1 MHGEKMR
8 SAAAPPKLGRKG
20 LPIGHAGRQLTLITV
35 FLAMLAAS
43 CTSNQPLDRHPGP
56 VDMPLGPD
64 NKQLWWIPIETGAEQ
79 SLLETTVYRPSGP
92 GPFPLVTIN
101 HGKPRPGSTDPQA
114 MHPSYGAAA
123 HWFVGR
129 GFAVAVPMRR
139 GYGLSQGSI
148 SDTVGPC
155 GDRDYFAAALKT
167 AAEME
172 GVVAY
177 LRNQHFMDRNR
188 VIVVGQSYGGLGA
201 LGVAYDKP
209 EGVIG
214 IINFAGGAGSNR
226 PGEICSGRERLIA
239 AVGRL
244 GEGNLLPQI
253 WLYAANDHYF
263 EPSLAHAMV
272 EAYSAGSRVP
282 VPFVDLPTFGDDGHL
297 TFSRGDPAIWAATVD
312 RYLANLQ
319 GAGSTLKP

>member
-1 MHGEKMR
+1 MHGER
-8 SAAAPPKLGRKG
+8 IRATAAPAKLGRIG
-20 LPIGHAGRQLTLITV
+20 LPIGQAARQLGLIMA
-35 FLAMLAAS
+35 FLAVLAA
-43 CTSNQPLDRHPGP
+43 CTDHQALDRHPGP
-56 VDMPLGPD
+56 VDIPLGAD
-64 NKQLWWIPIETGAEQ
+64 NKQIWWVPIETEAEQ

-123 HWFVGR
+123 HWFVER

-139 GYGLSQGSI
+139 GYGLSSGPI
-148 SDTVGPC
+148 SDTAGPC
-155 GDRDYFAAALKT
+155 GDRDYFATALKT
-167 AAEME
+167 AADMA
-172 GVVAY
+172 GAIAY
-177 LRNQHFMDRNR
+177 LRNQRFVDRNR
-188 VIVVGQSYGGLGA
+188 VIVVGHSYGGLGA
-201 LGVAYDKP
+201 LGVAYDKSQ
-209 EGVIG
+209 GVIG
-214 IINFAGGAGSNR
+214 VINFAGGAGSNR

-263 EPSLAHAMV
+263 EPSLAHAMF
-272 EAYSAGSRVP
+272 EAYRAGSRAP
-282 VPFVDLPTFGDDGHL
+282 VSFVDLPMFGDDGHL
-297 TFSRGDPAIWAATVD
+297 TFSRGDPAIWTAPVD

-319 GAGSTLKP
+319 GGGSTLNP

>member
-1 MHGEKMR
+1 MV
-8 SAAAPPKLGRKG
+8 
-20 LPIGHAGRQLTLITV
+20 I
-35 FLAMLAAS
+35 FLAMLATS
-43 CTSNQPLDRHPGP
+43 CTGDQPWDRHPGP

-114 MHPSYGAAA
+114 MHPSYSYGAAA
-123 HWFVGR
+123 HWFVNR

-177 LRNQHFMDRNR
+177 LRNQSFVDRNR
-188 VIVVGQSYGGLGA
+188 VTVVGQSYGGLGA

-263 EPSLAHAMV
+263 
-272 EAYSAGSRVP
+272 
-282 VPFVDLPTFGDDGHL
+282 
-297 TFSRGDPAIWAATVD
+297 
-312 RYLANLQ
+312 
-319 GAGSTLKP
+319 

>member
-1 MHGEKMR
+1 
-8 SAAAPPKLGRKG
+8 
-20 LPIGHAGRQLTLITV
+20 
-35 FLAMLAAS
+35 
-43 CTSNQPLDRHPGP
+43 
-56 VDMPLGPD
+56 
-64 NKQLWWIPIETGAEQ
+64 
-79 SLLETTVYRPSGP
+79 
-92 GPFPLVTIN
+92 
-101 HGKPRPGSTDPQA
+101 

-123 HWFVGR
+123 HWFVNR

-167 AAEME
+167 AADME

-177 LRNQHFMDRNR
+177 LRNQSFVNRNR

-226 PGEICSGRERLIA
+226 PGEICSGREHLIA

-272 EAYSAGSRVP
+272 AAYSAGSRAP
-282 VPFVDLPTFGDDGHL
+282 VSFVDLPTFGDDGHL
-297 TFSRGDPAIWAATVD
+297 TFSAAIPRYGQQRWTVTSQTFRAPA
-312 RYLANLQ
+312 LH
-319 GAGSTLKP
+319 

>member
-1 MHGEKMR
+1 M
-8 SAAAPPKLGRKG
+8 AF
-20 LPIGHAGRQLTLITV
+20 LTVLT
-35 FLAMLAAS
+35 A
-43 CTSNQPLDRHPGP
+43 CTGKEALDRHPGP
-56 VDMPLGPD
+56 VDTPLGAD
-64 NKQLWWIPIETGAEQ
+64 NKQLWWIPIETGGGQ
-79 SLLETTVYRPSGP
+79 LLLETAVYQPLGP

-101 HGKPRPGSTDPQA
+101 HGKPRLGSTDPQS

-123 HWFVGR
+123 HWFVTR
-129 GFAVAVPMRR
+129 GFAVAVPMRS

-155 GDRDYFAAALKT
+155 GDRDYFATALKT
-167 AAEME
+167 AADME

-177 LRNQHFMDRNR
+177 LRNQRFVDRTR
-188 VIVVGQSYGGLGA
+188 IIIVGHSYGGLGG

-209 EGVIG
+209 GGVIG

-226 PGEICSGRERLIA
+226 PGEICSGSERLIA

-244 GEGNLLPQI
+244 GEGNLLPQV

-263 EPSLAHAMV
+263 EPSLAHAMF
-272 EAYSAGSRVP
+272 EAYRAGSRGP
-282 VPFVDLPTFGDDGHL
+282 VSFVDLPAFGDDGHL

-312 RYLANLQ
+312 RYLAGIQ
-319 GAGSTLKP
+319 GAHLSVIDPSGAARN